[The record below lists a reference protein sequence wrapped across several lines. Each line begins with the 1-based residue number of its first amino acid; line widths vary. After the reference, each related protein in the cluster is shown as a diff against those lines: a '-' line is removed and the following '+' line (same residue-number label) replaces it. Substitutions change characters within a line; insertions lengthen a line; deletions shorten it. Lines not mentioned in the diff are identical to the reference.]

1 MSQELQLLQSRIH
14 SIRGE
19 KVMLAS
25 GLAEIYGVETR
36 ALNQAVKRNP
46 TRFPSRFM
54 FQLTAEE
61 VSNLKSQFVT
71 SSWGGA
77 RRALPYAF
85 TEHGAVMLAA
95 VLNSQRAVQ
104 MSLHVVQAFV
114 NLGHLMMEHKE
125 LSKKIE
131 ALEGKVGKYDKQLQ
145 EVIGAIRMMFAPPN
159 PEDRKIKGFGK

>member
-1 MSQELQLLQSRIH
+1 MSQELELLQSRIH
-14 SIRGE
+14 IIRGE

-25 GLAEIYGVETR
+25 DLAEIYGVETR

-46 TRFPSRFM
+46 ARFPSRFM

-61 VSNLKSQFVT
+61 AANLKSQSVT

-95 VLNSQRAVQ
+95 VLNSERAVQ

-114 NLGHLMMEHKE
+114 NLGHLMLEHKE

-131 ALEGKVGKYDKQLQ
+131 ALEGKVGKHDTQLQ
-145 EVIGAIRMMFAPPN
+145 EVIDAIRMMIAPPN
-159 PEDRKIKGFGK
+159 PEGRKIKGFGK

>member
-1 MSQELQLLQSRIH
+1 
-14 SIRGE
+14 
-19 KVMLAS
+19 
-25 GLAEIYGVETR
+25 
-36 ALNQAVKRNP
+36 
-46 TRFPSRFM
+46 M

-61 VSNLKSQFVT
+61 VSNLKSQSVT

-125 LSKKIE
+125 LSKKLRLWKVK
-131 ALEGKVGKYDKQLQ
+131 LENMTNSYKKL
-145 EVIGAIRMMFAPPN
+145 
-159 PEDRKIKGFGK
+159 

>member
-1 MSQELQLLQSRIH
+1 
-14 SIRGE
+14 
-19 KVMLAS
+19 MLAS
-25 GLAEIYGVETR
+25 DLAEIYGVETR

-46 TRFPSRFM
+46 ARFPSRFM

-61 VSNLKSQFVT
+61 AANLKSQSVT

-95 VLNSQRAVQ
+95 VLNSERAVQ
-104 MSLHVVQAFV
+104 MSLHVVQTFV
-114 NLGHLMMEHKE
+114 NLGHLMLEHKE

-131 ALEGKVGKYDKQLQ
+131 ALEGKVGKHDTQLR
-145 EVIGAIRMMFAPPN
+145 EVIDAIRMMIAPPN
-159 PEDRKIKGFGK
+159 PEGRKIKGFGK

>member
-25 GLAEIYGVETR
+25 DLAEIYGVETR

-104 MSLHVVQAFV
+104 LSLHVVQAFV

-131 ALEGKVGKYDKQLQ
+131 ALEGKVGKHDKQLQ

>member
-14 SIRGE
+14 STRDE

-25 GLAEIYGVETR
+25 DLAEIYGVETR

-46 TRFPSRFM
+46 ARFPSRFM

-61 VSNLKSQFVT
+61 VSNLKSQSVT

-131 ALEGKVGKYDKQLQ
+131 ALESKVGKHDKQLQ

>member
-1 MSQELQLLQSRIH
+1 
-14 SIRGE
+14 
-19 KVMLAS
+19 MLAS
-25 GLAEIYGVETR
+25 DLAEIYGVETR

-46 TRFPSRFM
+46 ARFPSRFM

-61 VSNLKSQFVT
+61 AANLKSQSVT

-95 VLNSQRAVQ
+95 VLNSERAVQ

-114 NLGHLMMEHKE
+114 NLGHLMLEHKE

-131 ALEGKVGKYDKQLQ
+131 ALEGKVGKHDTQLQ
-145 EVIGAIRMMFAPPN
+145 EVIDAIRMMIAPPN
-159 PEDRKIKGFGK
+159 PEGRKIKGFGK

>member
-25 GLAEIYGVETR
+25 DLAEIYGVETR

>member
-25 GLAEIYGVETR
+25 DLAEIYGVETR

-61 VSNLKSQFVT
+61 VSNLKSQSVT

-145 EVIGAIRMMFAPPN
+145 EIIGAIRMMFAPPN

>member
-1 MSQELQLLQSRIH
+1 
-14 SIRGE
+14 
-19 KVMLAS
+19 MLAS
-25 GLAEIYGVETR
+25 DLAEIYGVETR
-36 ALNQAVKRNP
+36 ALNQSVKRNP
-46 TRFPSRFM
+46 ARFPSKFM

-61 VSNLKSQFVT
+61 VSNLKSQSVT

-85 TEHGAVMLAA
+85 TEHGAVMSAA
-95 VLNSQRAVQ
+95 VLNSERAVQ

-131 ALEGKVGKYDKQLQ
+131 ALEGKVGKHDKQLQ
-145 EVIGAIRMMFAPPN
+145 EVIDAIRMMIAPPN
-159 PEDRKIKGFGK
+159 PECRKIKGFGK

>member
-25 GLAEIYGVETR
+25 DLAEIYGVETR

-46 TRFPSRFM
+46 ARFPSRFM

-61 VSNLKSQFVT
+61 VSNLKSQSVT

-114 NLGHLMMEHKE
+114 NLGHLMIEHKE

-131 ALEGKVGKYDKQLQ
+131 ALEGKVGKHDKQLQ

>member
-19 KVMLAS
+19 KLMLAS
-25 GLAEIYGVETR
+25 DLAEIYGVEKR

-46 TRFPSRFM
+46 ARFPSRFM

-61 VSNLKSQFVT
+61 VSNLKSQSVT

-114 NLGHLMMEHKE
+114 NLGHLMIEHKE

-131 ALEGKVGKYDKQLQ
+131 ALEGKVGKHDKQLQ

>member
-25 GLAEIYGVETR
+25 DLAEIYGVETR

-125 LSKKIE
+125 LPKKIE

>member
-1 MSQELQLLQSRIH
+1 
-14 SIRGE
+14 
-19 KVMLAS
+19 MLAS

-131 ALEGKVGKYDKQLQ
+131 ALEGKVGKHDKQLQ

-159 PEDRKIKGFGK
+159 PEGRKIKGFGI

>member
-85 TEHGAVMLAA
+85 TEHGAVMMAA

>member
-1 MSQELQLLQSRIH
+1 MSQELQLFQSRIH

-25 GLAEIYGVETR
+25 DLAEIYGVETR

-46 TRFPSRFM
+46 ARFPSGFM

-61 VSNLKSQFVT
+61 VSNLKSQSVT

-114 NLGHLMMEHKE
+114 NLGHLMMENKE

-131 ALEGKVGKYDKQLQ
+131 ALEGKVGKHDKQLQ

>member
-25 GLAEIYGVETR
+25 DLAEIYSVETR

-46 TRFPSRFM
+46 ARFPSRFM

-61 VSNLKSQFVT
+61 VSNLKSQSVT

-77 RRALPYAF
+77 RRAFPYAF

-95 VLNSQRAVQ
+95 VLNS
-104 MSLHVVQAFV
+104 
-114 NLGHLMMEHKE
+114 
-125 LSKKIE
+125 
-131 ALEGKVGKYDKQLQ
+131 
-145 EVIGAIRMMFAPPN
+145 
-159 PEDRKIKGFGK
+159 

>member
-14 SIRGE
+14 STRDE

-25 GLAEIYGVETR
+25 DLAEIYGVETR

-46 TRFPSRFM
+46 ARFPSGFM

-61 VSNLKSQFVT
+61 VSNLKSQSVT

-131 ALEGKVGKYDKQLQ
+131 ALESKVGKHDKQLQ

>member
-1 MSQELQLLQSRIH
+1 
-14 SIRGE
+14 
-19 KVMLAS
+19 
-25 GLAEIYGVETR
+25 
-36 ALNQAVKRNP
+36 
-46 TRFPSRFM
+46 M

-61 VSNLKSQFVT
+61 VSNLKSQSVT

-114 NLGHLMMEHKE
+114 NLGHLMLEHKE

-131 ALEGKVGKYDKQLQ
+131 ALEGKVGKHDKQLQ

-159 PEDRKIKGFGK
+159 PEGRKIKGFGK

>member
-1 MSQELQLLQSRIH
+1 
-14 SIRGE
+14 
-19 KVMLAS
+19 MLAS

>member
-25 GLAEIYGVETR
+25 DLAEIYGVETR

-46 TRFPSRFM
+46 ARFPSRFM

-131 ALEGKVGKYDKQLQ
+131 ALEGKFGKHDKQIQ

>member
-1 MSQELQLLQSRIH
+1 MSKELKFIESRIH
-14 SIRGE
+14 LIRGE

-25 GLAEIYGVETR
+25 DLAEIYGVETR

-46 TRFPSRFM
+46 TRFPTGFM

-61 VSNLKSQFVT
+61 YAILKSQFVT

-95 VLNSQRAVQ
+95 VLNSPKAVQ
-104 MSLHVVQAFV
+104 MSLHVVKAFV
-114 NLGHLMMEHKE
+114 NLGRFLAEHKE
-125 LSKKIE
+125 LADKIE
-131 ALEGKVGKYDKQLQ
+131 TLEAKFGKHDRQLQ
-145 EVIGAIRMMFAPPN
+145 EIIDAIRLMIAPPN
-159 PEDRKIKGFGK
+159 PEERKIKGFAK

>member
-1 MSQELQLLQSRIH
+1 
-14 SIRGE
+14 
-19 KVMLAS
+19 MLAS
-25 GLAEIYGVETR
+25 DLAEIYGVETR

-46 TRFPSRFM
+46 ARFPSRFM

-61 VSNLKSQFVT
+61 AANLKSQSVI

-77 RRALPYAF
+77 RRALPFAL

-95 VLNSQRAVQ
+95 VLNSERAVQ

-114 NLGHLMMEHKE
+114 NLGHLMLEHKE

-131 ALEGKVGKYDKQLQ
+131 ALEGKVGKHDKQLQ
-145 EVIGAIRMMFAPPN
+145 EVIDAIRMMIAPPN
-159 PEDRKIKGFGK
+159 PEGRKIQGFGK

>member
-25 GLAEIYGVETR
+25 ALAEIYGVETR

-46 TRFPSRFM
+46 ARFPSRFM
-54 FQLTAEE
+54 FQLMAEE
-61 VSNLKSQFVT
+61 VSNLKSQSVT

-114 NLGHLMMEHKE
+114 NLGHLMIEHKE

-131 ALEGKVGKYDKQLQ
+131 ALEGKVGKHDKQLQ

-159 PEDRKIKGFGK
+159 PEDRKIKGFGQ